1 MYGDSGFDRFLE
13 WQYHFTGDF
22 YTLLF
27 RTIGQADDQNLERLA
42 KGFPE
47 EVEAHVIWTTQG
59 IAPFVEH
66 VTKGH
71 PLLLQVLHEHG
82 DSFVISMALA
92 DKLPKGYKIDQGDQI
107 DFPAPPSAP
116 PSGPA
121 PDPPR
126 TSQADEGDSDYDGG
140 GPAGPG
146 RSDE

>member
-1 MYGDSGFDRFLE
+1 MYGKSGFDRFLE
-13 WQYHFTGDF
+13 FQYHFTGDF
-22 YTLLF
+22 YTHLF
-27 RTIGQADDQNLERLA
+27 RAISQADDQNLERLA

-47 EVEAHVIWTTQG
+47 EVEAHVTWTVQG
-59 IAPFVEH
+59 VGPFVQG

-71 PLLLQVLHEHG
+71 PLLLYLLRDHG
-82 DSFVISMALA
+82 GNPAVRLA
-92 DKLPKGYKIDQGDQI
+92 FGDKLPEGYKIDQGDRI
-107 DFPAPPSAP
+107 AFPAPPSAP

-126 TSQADEGDSDYDGG
+126 TSQVDEGDSDYDGG